1 MGMGIFQTFRNYESP
16 GRRPISRA
24 AVAVT
29 RRRVS
34 HPTREMGRRRND
46 FPVDIDIERE
56 FYDDPAFHAAAPVRA
71 RRIDSRSKRRDPT
84 RKIDW
89 RWRARRMRICARLP

>member
-34 HPTREMGRRRND
+34 HPTREMGRRRNE

-56 FYDDPAFHAAAPVRA
+56 FYDDPAFHAAGGATNRFT
-71 RRIDSRSKRRDPT
+71 IEET
-84 RKIDW
+84 
-89 RWRARRMRICARLP
+89 

>member
-1 MGMGIFQTFRNYESP
+1 MGMGIFQTIRSFVHLNYESP

-29 RRRVS
+29 RRRVP
-34 HPTREMGRRRND
+34 HPTREMDRRRNE

-71 RRIDSRSKRRDPT
+71 RRIDS
-84 RKIDW
+84 
-89 RWRARRMRICARLP
+89 